1 MKDKIKNISKKW
13 VIGSL
18 LIFISVLI
26 IVSII
31 WGNRTFSVKTL
42 NQIIFHLK
50 VPMEG
55 TDNGIYLDWFIWS
68 VPISLAITVIIN
80 IIIFNS
86 GKLIKKYESK
96 IFNFFKTHFI
106 KAGVLCLLVS
116 LIFTIYNYDIYGYIN
131 NMVQDTG
138 LYEQYYV
145 DPRSVNINF

>member
-86 GKLIKKYESK
+86 GKLIKK
-96 IFNFFKTHFI
+96 I
-106 KAGVLCLLVS
+106 
-116 LIFTIYNYDIYGYIN
+116 
-131 NMVQDTG
+131 
-138 LYEQYYV
+138 
-145 DPRSVNINF
+145 

>member
-50 VPMEG
+50 VPIEG
-55 TDNGIYLDWFIWS
+55 TDNGRYLDWFNW
-68 VPISLAITVIIN
+68 
-80 IIIFNS
+80 
-86 GKLIKKYESK
+86 Y
-96 IFNFFKTHFI
+96 
-106 KAGVLCLLVS
+106 
-116 LIFTIYNYDIYGYIN
+116 
-131 NMVQDTG
+131 
-138 LYEQYYV
+138 
-145 DPRSVNINF
+145 